1 MIVHVPEEQES
12 QARCSCQVPQVDWD
26 AREVAKGWPC
36 AQAHYTTLLRLK
48 QYFPFSLIDAMGTL
62 EECRAQI
69 ARELRYQS
77 SLDLDEA
84 TYAAIRHLPL
94 AKDLVRASRQQLVA
108 HLDGYAKR
116 HKELFERVCWPRPA
130 ALLLPLHFS
139 PTKASYPPHQEPVPG
154 QGVDL
159 SSQAAAAGSSGPHT
173 KRHE

>member
-1 MIVHVPEEQES
+1 
-12 QARCSCQVPQVDWD
+12 
-26 AREVAKGWPC
+26 
-36 AQAHYTTLLRLK
+36 
-48 QYFPFSLIDAMGTL
+48 MGTL

-116 HKELFERVCWPRPA
+116 HKELFERVRWLRPA
-130 ALLLPLHFS
+130 VSLLPPHCG
-139 PTKASYPPHQEPVPG
+139 PTEAASLQYQDPIPG
-154 QGVDL
+154 QGVCL
-159 SSQAAAAGSSGPHT
+159 SSQAPAVSSGLHPSAM
-173 KRHE
+173 RSCVSRWRALDVDVRQP

>member
-1 MIVHVPEEQES
+1 MIVHVPGEQES
-12 QARCSCQVPQVDWD
+12 QARCSCQVPRVAWD

-116 HKELFERVCWPRPA
+116 HKELFERVRRPRPA
-130 ALLLPLHFS
+130 ASLLLPHLVL
-139 PTKASYPPHQEPVPG
+139 PKAACLQHQEPCLWPRTQLEQPG
-154 QGVDL
+154 M
-159 SSQAAAAGSSGPHT
+159 S
-173 KRHE
+173 

>member
-1 MIVHVPEEQES
+1 
-12 QARCSCQVPQVDWD
+12 
-26 AREVAKGWPC
+26 
-36 AQAHYTTLLRLK
+36 
-48 QYFPFSLIDAMGTL
+48 MGSL

-116 HKELFERVCWPRPA
+116 HKALFEQVGHGLPCSMLASVQSGGYDCHMHLLRTCCA
-130 ALLLPLHFS
+130 A
-139 PTKASYPPHQEPVPG
+139 VRG
-154 QGVDL
+154 
-159 SSQAAAAGSSGPHT
+159 HT
-173 KRHE
+173 GKTI

>member
-1 MIVHVPEEQES
+1 MLS
-12 QARCSCQVPQVDWD
+12 PQGLAGVVKVMHGPQSAHLQRMGMLHDWS
-26 AREVAKGWPC
+26 VIAKGHM
-36 AQAHYTTLLRLK
+36 QAHYTTLLRLK
-48 QYFPFSLIDAMGTL
+48 QYFPFSLIDAMGSL

-116 HKELFERVCWPRPA
+116 HKSLFERV
-130 ALLLPLHFS
+130 
-139 PTKASYPPHQEPVPG
+139 
-154 QGVDL
+154 
-159 SSQAAAAGSSGPHT
+159 
-173 KRHE
+173 RHWQL

>member
-1 MIVHVPEEQES
+1 
-12 QARCSCQVPQVDWD
+12 
-26 AREVAKGWPC
+26 
-36 AQAHYTTLLRLK
+36 
-48 QYFPFSLIDAMGTL
+48 MGTL

-130 ALLLPLHFS
+130 ASLLLPHFVL
-139 PTKASYPPHQEPVPG
+139 TKASCLQHQEPAPG
-154 QGVDL
+154 EGLCQ
-159 SSQAAAAGSSGPHT
+159 SSQAAAAGSSGLRA
-173 KRHE
+173 KRHM

>member
-1 MIVHVPEEQES
+1 
-12 QARCSCQVPQVDWD
+12 
-26 AREVAKGWPC
+26 
-36 AQAHYTTLLRLK
+36 
-48 QYFPFSLIDAMGTL
+48 MGSL

-116 HKELFERVCWPRPA
+116 HHDLFQLVSPSLPGLTCSVIDEAQRGQVCLAR
-130 ALLLPLHFS
+130 LV
-139 PTKASYPPHQEPVPG
+139 T
-154 QGVDL
+154 
-159 SSQAAAAGSSGPHT
+159 AGI
-173 KRHE
+173 

>member
-1 MIVHVPEEQES
+1 M
-12 QARCSCQVPQVDWD
+12 
-26 AREVAKGWPC
+26 
-36 AQAHYTTLLRLK
+36 QAHYNTLLRLK
-48 QYFPFSLIDAMGTL
+48 QYFPFSLIDAMGSL

-116 HKELFERVCWPRPA
+116 HRALFERVGFRRPCA
-130 ALLLPLHFS
+130 
-139 PTKASYPPHQEPVPG
+139 VRG
-154 QGVDL
+154 
-159 SSQAAAAGSSGPHT
+159 
-173 KRHE
+173 

>member
-1 MIVHVPEEQES
+1 MHEWRASAEG
-12 QARCSCQVPQVDWD
+12 CL
-26 AREVAKGWPC
+26 
-36 AQAHYTTLLRLK
+36 QAHYTTLLRLK
-48 QYFPFSLIDAMGTL
+48 QYFPFSLIDAMGSL

-116 HKELFERVCWPRPA
+116 HNALFERVGHWQPCAMLASAQIGGCDTFATSLCA
-130 ALLLPLHFS
+130 AQQL
-139 PTKASYPPHQEPVPG
+139 Y
-154 QGVDL
+154 
-159 SSQAAAAGSSGPHT
+159 SQLEGGRAEG
-173 KRHE
+173 

>member
-1 MIVHVPEEQES
+1 MPRIAP
-12 QARCSCQVPQVDWD
+12 
-26 AREVAKGWPC
+26 
-36 AQAHYTTLLRLK
+36 QAHYTTLLRLK

-116 HKELFERVCWPRPA
+116 HKELFERVRWPRPA
-130 ALLLPLHFS
+130 VSLLPPHFG
-139 PTKASYPPHQEPVPG
+139 PTKAASLQYQEPCLLPRTSSERPG
-154 QGVDL
+154 STCWL
-159 SSQAAAAGSSGPHT
+159 KHFACQAP
-173 KRHE
+173 

>member
-1 MIVHVPEEQES
+1 
-12 QARCSCQVPQVDWD
+12 
-26 AREVAKGWPC
+26 
-36 AQAHYTTLLRLK
+36 
-48 QYFPFSLIDAMGTL
+48 MGTL

-116 HKELFERVCWPRPA
+116 HKELFERVRWLHPA
-130 ALLLPLHFS
+130 VSLLP
-139 PTKASYPPHQEPVPG
+139 PHCGPQRQHLAVSGPYSWPG
-154 QGVDL
+154 SCL
-159 SSQAAAAGSSGPHT
+159 SSQAPAVSSGLHPSAM
-173 KRHE
+173 RSCVSRW

>member
-1 MIVHVPEEQES
+1 MVKMDVLQFEVP
-12 QARCSCQVPQVDWD
+12 R
-26 AREVAKGWPC
+26 VAWCVCEAAEGWPC

-116 HKELFERVCWPRPA
+116 HKELFERVRWLRPA
-130 ALLLPLHFS
+130 VSLLPPHCG
-139 PTKASYPPHQEPVPG
+139 PTEAASCSIRTLFLAREFV
-154 QGVDL
+154 
-159 SSQAAAAGSSGPHT
+159 
-173 KRHE
+173 

>member
-1 MIVHVPEEQES
+1 
-12 QARCSCQVPQVDWD
+12 
-26 AREVAKGWPC
+26 
-36 AQAHYTTLLRLK
+36 
-48 QYFPFSLIDAMGTL
+48 MGSL

-116 HKELFERVCWPRPA
+116 HHDLFQRVSPS
-130 ALLLPLHFS
+130 LPGPTCSVTLRSSKGARSAS
-139 PTKASYPPHQEPVPG
+139 PV
-154 QGVDL
+154 
-159 SSQAAAAGSSGPHT
+159 
-173 KRHE
+173 

>member
-1 MIVHVPEEQES
+1 
-12 QARCSCQVPQVDWD
+12 
-26 AREVAKGWPC
+26 
-36 AQAHYTTLLRLK
+36 
-48 QYFPFSLIDAMGTL
+48 MGTL

-130 ALLLPLHFS
+130 VSLLLPDCIPVTAIPFS
-139 PTKASYPPHQEPVPG
+139 ASGALPLAKDFVRAARHELAAHLGCVSSVTSSCVSRWREPCG
-154 QGVDL
+154 QGSALTCAWLDN
-159 SSQAAAAGSSGPHT
+159 
-173 KRHE
+173 

>member
-1 MIVHVPEEQES
+1 M
-12 QARCSCQVPQVDWD
+12 ARP
-26 AREVAKGWPC
+26 
-36 AQAHYTTLLRLK
+36 QAHYTTLLRLK
-48 QYFPFSLIDAMGTL
+48 QYFPFSLIDAMGSL

-116 HKELFERVCWPRPA
+116 HKRLFERVR
-130 ALLLPLHFS
+130 
-139 PTKASYPPHQEPVPG
+139 YPQ
-154 QGVDL
+154 
-159 SSQAAAAGSSGPHT
+159 S
-173 KRHE
+173 